1 MSAGSAAKSG
11 GSSNPGTPA
20 TSSGDWWVI
29 LEASS
34 GPPISS
40 GFIVVQG
47 TAAAIHAKYGT
58 GPQVM
63 GPYPTRAAA
72 EAAGNQASQPFGPQ
86 PPTGFPGGIPNP
98 FGFLAALGWIQ
109 EIGHWV
115 GLAVSYVTDIHM
127 WISLGWLAL
136 GFWMLVIGILLWLKI
151 PQRAARAAKE
161 VGETA
166 AAAAVAA

>member
-1 MSAGSAAKSG
+1 MTAGSAAKPG
-11 GSSNPGTPA
+11 GSANTPA
-20 TSSGDWWVI
+20 TGGAPWWVI

-47 TAAAIHAKYGT
+47 TADAIHQKYGT
-58 GPQVM
+58 GAQVN
-63 GPYPTRAAA
+63 GPYPTKAAA
-72 EAAGNQASQPFGPQ
+72 EAAGQKLSQPFGPQ
-86 PPTGFPGGIPNP
+86 PPTGLPTGIPNP

-115 GLAVSYVTDIHM
+115 GLAVAAITDIHM

-136 GFWMLVIGILLWLKI
+136 GFWMLVVGILLWLKI
-151 PQRAARAAKE
+151 PQRAARAAKDA
-161 VGETA
+161 A

>member
-1 MSAGSAAKSG
+1 MTT
-11 GSSNPGTPA
+11 PTGT
-20 TSSGDWWVI
+20 GDWWVI
-29 LEASS
+29 LEAQA
-34 GPPISS
+34 GPPIQS

-47 TAAAIHAKYGT
+47 TAAEIHAKYGT
-58 GPQVM
+58 GSQVM

-72 EAAGNQASQPFGPQ
+72 EAAGNQVSQPFGPQ
-86 PPTGFPGGIPNP
+86 PPTGLPGGIPNP

-115 GLAVSYVTDIHM
+115 GIVVAAVTDLHT
-127 WISLGWLAL
+127 WISVGWGLL

-151 PQRAARAAKE
+151 PQRTAKLAKDA
-161 VGETA
+161 A

>member
-1 MSAGSAAKSG
+1 MTAGSAAKSG
-11 GSSNPGTPA
+11 GPTPTGT
-20 TSSGDWWVI
+20 GDWWVI

-47 TAAAIHAKYGT
+47 TATAIHAKYGT

-63 GPYPTRAAA
+63 GPYPTKAAA
-72 EAAGNQASQPFGPQ
+72 EAAGQNVSQPFGPQ
-86 PPTGFPGGIPNP
+86 PPTGLPGGIPNP

-115 GLAVSYVTDIHM
+115 GLAVSAVTDIHM
-127 WISLGWLAL
+127 WISVGWIGL
-136 GFWMLVIGILLWLKI
+136 GFWMLVIGILLWLKV
-151 PQRAARAAKE
+151 PQRAARAARD
-161 VGETA
+161 VA